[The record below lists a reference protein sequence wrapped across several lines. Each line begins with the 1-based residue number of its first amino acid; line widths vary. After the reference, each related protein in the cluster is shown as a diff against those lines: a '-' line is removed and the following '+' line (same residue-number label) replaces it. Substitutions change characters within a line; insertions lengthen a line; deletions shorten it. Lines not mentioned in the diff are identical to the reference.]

1 MWTIT
6 GWVENT
12 PPNNNTIFFAFPFE
26 NIRIGLTVD
35 EINRVM
41 KGETIYKV
49 QGERL
54 IIFSST
60 PQSKYLY
67 IAIKNNKYSVEK
79 NALNI
84 LINTR
89 YRDIKPIY
97 IM

>member
-1 MWTIT
+1 MWTVT
-6 GWVENT
+6 GWIENT
-12 PPNNNTIFFAFPFE
+12 PPNNNIIFFCFPFE
-26 NIRIGLTVD
+26 NIRISLNKS
-35 EINRVM
+35 EIDRVAN
-41 KGETIYKV
+41 GETIYKV

-67 IAIKNNKYSVEK
+67 IAIKSNKYAIEK

-84 LINTR
+84 LIATK

-97 IM
+97 M